1 MRLGFCLVVV
11 MVVFDQWGGQKGKK
25 HAARENCRGR
35 GQTLK
40 FYRIKRTASNS
51 VWLKGRVKEVM

>member
-1 MRLGFCLVVV
+1 MRFGFCLVVV
-11 MVVFDQWGGQKGKK
+11 MVVFDQWGGQKGRK
-25 HAARENCRGR
+25 HAARENRGR